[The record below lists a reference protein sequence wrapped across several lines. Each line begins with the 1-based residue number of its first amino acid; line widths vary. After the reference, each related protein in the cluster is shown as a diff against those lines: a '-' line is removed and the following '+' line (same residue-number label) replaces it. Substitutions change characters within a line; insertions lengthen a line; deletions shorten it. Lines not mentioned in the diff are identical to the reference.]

1 MLLLD
6 GLGPQLPLTRPFLH
20 FPADEGL
27 TLQHLAK
34 LLSQSADLGNVDLLL
49 LFFPVSAKGQHHLLG
64 FLYRRLQQFAF
75 LLEDT
80 TSEPLSGQEGREAS
94 EDGGGEAFGKRRREG
109 PR

>member
-49 LFFPVSAKGQHHLLG
+49 LFFPYLQRASTIFSAFFIVDSSSLL
-64 FLYRRLQQFAF
+64 FY
-75 LLEDT
+75 
-80 TSEPLSGQEGREAS
+80 
-94 EDGGGEAFGKRRREG
+94 
-109 PR
+109 